1 MTQHLN
7 KYLAASAFAILG
19 LALVGC
25 EQVAPAPAAN
35 PAPVSQAQPAP
46 TPAPSTSVEATTSS
60 RTMEVKP
67 ADPADPSSP
76 VVKKSVTDSSTT
88 SRTQP

>member
-1 MTQHLN
+1 MKQHSYR
-7 KYLAASAFAILG
+7 YLAVSAFAVLG
-19 LALVGC
+19 LALTGC
-25 EQVAPAPAAN
+25 EQVAPTPS

-46 TPAPSTSVEATTSS
+46 TPAPSTSVDATTS
-60 RTMEVKP
+60 THTVEVKP
-67 ADPADPSSP
+67 ADPADPNSP

>member
-1 MTQHLN
+1 MKQYSYR
-7 KYLAASAFAILG
+7 YLAVSAFAVLG
-19 LALVGC
+19 FALVGC
-25 EQVAPAPAAN
+25 EQVAPT

-46 TPAPSTSVEATTSS
+46 TSAPTTSVESTSNS
-60 RTMEVKP
+60 HSTEVKP
-67 ADPADPSSP
+67 ADPADPASP